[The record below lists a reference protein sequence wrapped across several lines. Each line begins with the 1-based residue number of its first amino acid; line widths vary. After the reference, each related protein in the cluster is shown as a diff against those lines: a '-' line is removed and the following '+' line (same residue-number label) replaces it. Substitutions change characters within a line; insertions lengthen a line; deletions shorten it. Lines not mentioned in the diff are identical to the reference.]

1 VAARQR
7 IWTHSANAAADTSIQ
22 LNGNSVQ
29 LKNRRFVKEE
39 LNRIGLRFKRMAV
52 VLLLQAQLCKSKH
65 LSNVATPLVQE
76 VLDLI
81 KRAAEMTRACKGV
94 KLNAQDRWM
103 DAVIFFNDE
112 VIAEKPIWNLLTEQY
127 DPKLMKE
134 LAREWADHHE
144 EW

>member
-1 VAARQR
+1 
-7 IWTHSANAAADTSIQ
+7 
-22 LNGNSVQ
+22 
-29 LKNRRFVKEE
+29 
-39 LNRIGLRFKRMAV
+39 MAV